1 MLFSIFKKEVKSYF
15 VSPIAYVLMAIY
27 LGLSGYFFVLIT
39 FTTEQASLYFTLG
52 NMGITLLFLTPVLT
66 MRLFSEE
73 RRQGTIE
80 LLFTSPLR
88 VTQIVVGKYLGV
100 LFLYVF
106 ILLIS
111 GEFALFLK
119 LFGNPENGPLI
130 TGYLGLF
137 LMGASFLAIGLF
149 SSTLTDNQIV
159 AAVVTFFLLLFF
171 WIAGWAGDMTSGV
184 WSNFFNN
191 LSVFNHFEPFRKGV
205 IDSTDLLYYVAMIFL
220 FLFFAVKIVDS
231 YRWR

>member
-52 NMGITLLFLTPVLT
+52 NMGVTLLFLTPVLT

-80 LLFTSPLR
+80 LFFTSPIR

-100 LFLYVF
+100 LFLYAF

-191 LSVFNHFEPFRKGV
+191 LSVFNHFETFRKGV

-220 FLFFAVKIVDS
+220 FLFFSVKIVDS

>member
-27 LGLSGYFFVLIT
+27 LGLSAYFFVLIT

-52 NMGITLLFLTPVLT
+52 NMGVTLLFLTPVLT

-88 VTQIVVGKYLGV
+88 VTEIVVGKYLGV

-171 WIAGWAGDMTSGV
+171 WIAGWAGDMTSGI

-191 LSVFNHFEPFRKGV
+191 LSVFNHFETFRKGV

-220 FLFFAVKIVDS
+220 FLFFSVKIVDS

>member
-27 LGLSGYFFVLIT
+27 LGLSAYFFVLIT

-52 NMGITLLFLTPVLT
+52 NMGVTLLFLTPVLT

-88 VTQIVVGKYLGV
+88 VTEIVVGKYLGV
-100 LFLYVF
+100 LLLYVF

-191 LSVFNHFEPFRKGV
+191 LSVFNHFETFRKGV

-220 FLFFAVKIVDS
+220 FLFFSVKIVDS

>member
-1 MLFSIFKKEVKSYF
+1 MLFSIFRKEVKSYF

-27 LGLSGYFFVLIT
+27 LGLSAYFFVLIT
-39 FTTEQASLYFTLG
+39 FTIEQANLYFTLG

-80 LLFTSPLR
+80 LLLTSPLR
-88 VTQIVVGKYLGV
+88 VSQIVLGKYLGV
-100 LFLYVF
+100 LLLYTFVIF
-106 ILLIS
+106 IS

-137 LMGASFLAIGLF
+137 LMGATFLAVGLF

-171 WIAGWAGDMTSGV
+171 WVAGWAGEIAKGV
-184 WSNFFNN
+184 WGNFFTN
-191 LSVFNHFEPFRKGV
+191 LSIFNHFDAFRKGV
-205 IDSTDLLYYVAMIFL
+205 IDSTDLLYYLAMIFL
-220 FLFFAVKIVDS
+220 FLFFSVKVVDS

>member
-52 NMGITLLFLTPVLT
+52 NMGVTLLFLTPVLT

-88 VTQIVVGKYLGV
+88 VTEIVVGKYLGV
-100 LFLYVF
+100 LLLYVF

-191 LSVFNHFEPFRKGV
+191 LSVFNHFETFRKGV

-220 FLFFAVKIVDS
+220 FLFFSVKIVDS